1 MLQWPAAN
9 VFKPLQGC
17 FKASA
22 AGVFKRLRRVF
33 IKVAPL
39 SGYLKDYLFGGLI
52 ELQASYVADSSHSL
66 SRDDVSALWSV
77 CLSGYEHVAP
87 SAGCFT

>member
-52 ELQASYVADSSHSL
+52 ELSASVLQTALIL
-66 SRDDVSALWSV
+66 SPETMYQLCGPFA
-77 CLSGYEHVAP
+77 
-87 SAGCFT
+87 